1 MKTRVTTNCVE
12 KTASAPTPPWVPPP
26 HPDSPGPCVLLCSGS
41 HPHEH
46 GGHFFQS
53 PLPLALLPFGAE
65 GAHPEAGSTFSSPR
79 PVSHKDQDL
88 PISAQCCLVG
98 PLHTLWAWAPPSSPM
113 ALGHRSEGSRVG
125 TRAAPGC
132 PSRGADLHGPP
143 PAPCMGSVFLP
154 RTRLPLG
161 PLALW
166 PGHRP
171 APSLP
176 ARP

>member
-1 MKTRVTTNCVE
+1 ME
-12 KTASAPTPPWVPPP
+12 KTASAPTPPWIPPP

-46 GGHFFQS
+46 GGRFFQS
-53 PLPLALLPFGAE
+53 PSPLALLPFGAE
-65 GAHPEAGSTFSSPR
+65 GAHPKAGQVDRVHLFQPQASVPQR
-79 PVSHKDQDL
+79 PGSAHFCSVLPSRAPSH
-88 PISAQCCLVG
+88 P
-98 PLHTLWAWAPPSSPM
+98 LWAWAPPSSPV
-113 ALGHRSEGSRVG
+113 ALGRRSEGSRVG